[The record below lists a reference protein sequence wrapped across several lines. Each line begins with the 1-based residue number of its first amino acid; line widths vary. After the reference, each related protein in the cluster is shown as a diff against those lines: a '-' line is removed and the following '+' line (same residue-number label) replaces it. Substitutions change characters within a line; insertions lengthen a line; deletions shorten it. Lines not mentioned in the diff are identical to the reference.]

1 MSTACVFLDQP
12 QKFLHSQTPLK
23 IEQDMLRLFF
33 VSALIL
39 SQAASA
45 DDAAKPL
52 GPMNRPKLTYQ
63 ERQIKHNQKLE
74 KMEAYKKWIH
84 EYQLEKNSEW
94 QDKTEADATE
104 KPFLNFEAVEGK
116 SIRDDRKT
124 RKAENRS
131 RKQLEKQNRKMK
143 RLELRTRIKQ
153 ARELAKHENYVKKT
167 EIKAAKWRKKRQNHE
182 ARLNERSKLRQ
193 EKLDRQ
199 QLKSIEKSNKRQ
211 PRF

>member
-1 MSTACVFLDQP
+1 
-12 QKFLHSQTPLK
+12 
-23 IEQDMLRLFF
+23 
-33 VSALIL
+33 
-39 SQAASA
+39 
-45 DDAAKPL
+45 
-52 GPMNRPKLTYQ
+52 MNRPKLNYQ

-84 EYQLEKNSEW
+84 EYMLKKNSEW
-94 QDKTEADATE
+94 QDKTEADTTE
-104 KPFLNFEAVEGK
+104 KPFFNFEAVEGK

-167 EIKAAKWRKKRQNHE
+167 EIKAAKWRKKRLNHE
-182 ARLNERSKLRQ
+182 ARLNERSKTTSKRP
-193 EKLDRQ
+193 
-199 QLKSIEKSNKRQ
+199 KSKPQSGRKRG
-211 PRF
+211 